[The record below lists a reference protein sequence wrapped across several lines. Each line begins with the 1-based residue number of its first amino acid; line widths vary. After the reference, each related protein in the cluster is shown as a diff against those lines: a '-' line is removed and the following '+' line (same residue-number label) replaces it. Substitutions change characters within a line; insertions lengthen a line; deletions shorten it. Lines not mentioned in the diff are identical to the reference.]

1 MNTRLWP
8 RVLLLAIA
16 VILTVVPVAWAAD
29 KPVGTPNAE
38 KLGWRLGC
46 QAYSFNKF
54 TFFEAV
60 DKTASVGLKYIEAY
74 PGQKLSAEMP
84 DAKFDQNMSEDAQK
98 AVKAKLDAAG
108 VKLVNYGVVG
118 LPNDEKECRKVFDF
132 AKKMGVETIV
142 SEPSKETLS
151 LLDKLTEE
159 YGINVAIHNHPKPS
173 PYWDYKIELEALQ
186 GHSKRI
192 GACADT
198 GHWMRSC
205 TDSAETVKKLKEQY
219 GPDAESHMHFLNSL
233 DGIKALDG
241 RIVSLHLKDLDSV
254 GKLAHDVPYGT
265 GKTDIKGIL
274 AELKRQGF
282 KGVFSIEYEYNMEN
296 SLPEIAKCVANFEA
310 MAAELAK

>member
-1 MNTRLWP
+1 MRYSKM
-8 RVLLLAIA
+8 VLGA
-16 VILTVVPVAWAAD
+16 VVCMLVIGSVCVAQGAA
-29 KPVGTPNAE
+29 KPAGTPNAE
-38 KLGWRLGC
+38 KLGWRLAC

-60 DKTASVGLKYIEAY
+60 DKTASVGLKYIEAF
-74 PGQKLSAEMP
+74 PNQKLSADMP
-84 DAKFDQNMSEDAQK
+84 GVTFDQNMSEDAQK

-132 AKKMGVETIV
+132 AKKMGIETIV
-142 SEPSKETLS
+142 SEPSKETMS

-159 YGINVAIHNHPKPS
+159 YGINVAVHNHPKPS
-173 PYWDYKIELEALQ
+173 PYWDYKIELDALQ

-219 GPDAESHMHFLNSL
+219 GANAELHMHFLNSL
-233 DGIKALDG
+233 EGIKALSG
-241 RIVSLHLKDLDSV
+241 HIISLHFKDLDTV
-254 GKLAHDVPYGT
+254 GQKAHDVPWGT
-265 GKTDIKGIL
+265 GKADVKGIL

-282 KGVFSIEYEYNMEN
+282 KGVFSIEYEYNWEN
-296 SLPEIAKCVANFEA
+296 SVPEIAQCVANFEA

>member
-1 MNTRLWP
+1 
-8 RVLLLAIA
+8 LLIGSVCMAQGGA
-16 VILTVVPVAWAAD
+16 
-29 KPVGTPNAE
+29 KPAGTPNAE

-74 PGQKLSAEMP
+74 PGQKISADMP
-84 DAKFDQNMSEDAQK
+84 GATFDQNMSEDAQK
-98 AVKAKLDAAG
+98 AAKAKLDAAG

-142 SEPSKETLS
+142 SEPSKETMS

-159 YGINVAIHNHPKPS
+159 YGINVAVHNHPKPS
-173 PYWDYKIELEALQ
+173 PYWDYKIELDALQ

-192 GACADT
+192 GSCADT

-219 GPDAESHMHFLNSL
+219 GANAESHMHFLNSL
-233 DGIKALDG
+233 EGIKALSG
-241 RIVSLHLKDLDSV
+241 RIISLHFKDLDTV
-254 GKLAHDVPYGT
+254 GKLAHDVPWGT
-265 GKTDIKGIL
+265 GKGDVKGIL

-282 KGVFSIEYEYNMEN
+282 KGVFSIEYEYNYEN
-296 SLPEIAKCVANFEA
+296 SVPEIAQCVANFEA
-310 MAAELAK
+310 MATELAK